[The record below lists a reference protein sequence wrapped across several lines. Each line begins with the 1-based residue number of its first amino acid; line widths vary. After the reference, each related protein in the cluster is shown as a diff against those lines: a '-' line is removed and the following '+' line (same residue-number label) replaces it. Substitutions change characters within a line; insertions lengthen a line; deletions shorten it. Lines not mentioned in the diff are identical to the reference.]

1 METLINEDV
10 EKIYN
15 SDETVKKFYDEH
27 VEDVKTDTDDEA
39 TRIVKRY
46 IEISKGERK

>member
-1 METLINEDV
+1 MNKLRAYGIE
-10 EKIYN
+10 Y
-15 SDETVKKFYDEH
+15 

-46 IEISKGERK
+46 IEISKGESKWAIKLS